1 MSSRWGFLES
11 YGFRQASGWT
21 LHEHHNTLPA
31 VMPLPSLASW
41 TLRGQGAMEFLQGYV
56 TSDLASITKQAWR
69 PTCFC
74 SIKGRV
80 LATAFVSGEAS
91 EVRFL
96 MREEVIGPL
105 FDSLK
110 KYLAFARTCS
120 IAREPMNAFG
130 CIGELS
136 EELGIQSLQLPS
148 EAPLGLLTAPQ
159 DQANRVWQTLA
170 AIGHTADERLW
181 TRHEID
187 AGFVHISLATSEEF
201 LPQMLGLDHLGA
213 VSYTKGCYLG
223 QEIVARAEHRG
234 KVKRSLA
241 HVEIGAADIQS
252 IKTGCKLQDPTGR
265 DVGVLVASA
274 PGAERQDTYTG
285 LAVVRGKPSA
295 RLQLADSKLEVRL
308 VSHGST

>member
-11 YGFRQASGWT
+11 YGFHKASGWT
-21 LHEHHNTLPA
+21 LHERHNTLPA
-31 VMPLPSLASW
+31 VVPLPSLASW
-41 TLRGQGAMEFLQGYV
+41 ALRGQGAMAFLQGYV

-120 IAREPMNAFG
+120 IAREPMHAFG

-274 PGAERQDTYTG
+274 PDGERQDSFAG

-295 RLQLADSKLEVRL
+295 RLQLADTKLEVRL
-308 VSHGST
+308 VSHGDS